1 MHNFVD
7 EDFDNMSLAEGALAL
22 NEAIDPSTDVLWAK
36 QELDRLAHEAE
47 QALSVEVDEY
57 QRFDA
62 LLRLF
67 YQQWQFKEDVDNYY
81 SSQNGFVDRVLKRRK
96 GVPVSLGVI
105 FIYLANR
112 LNLPVSGV
120 VFPTQFIVRIDWP
133 DRPVR
138 FINPANGDYVSTHVL
153 HAWLKGK
160 EGQLAELKAEYLQK
174 SDHPTVIGRWL
185 GMCKN
190 MLLQEE
196 KYDLALACTNL
207 ALVLVPDDPYE
218 IRDRGFIYQ
227 QLDCPQI
234 AANDF
239 QFFVEQC
246 PNDPVTDLLKTQ
258 ISDLNHTP
266 VTLH

>member
-120 VFPTQFIVRIDWP
+120 VFPTQFIVLSLIH
-133 DRPVR
+133 
-138 FINPANGDYVSTHVL
+138 I
-153 HAWLKGK
+153 
-160 EGQLAELKAEYLQK
+160 
-174 SDHPTVIGRWL
+174 
-185 GMCKN
+185 
-190 MLLQEE
+190 
-196 KYDLALACTNL
+196 
-207 ALVLVPDDPYE
+207 
-218 IRDRGFIYQ
+218 
-227 QLDCPQI
+227 
-234 AANDF
+234 
-239 QFFVEQC
+239 
-246 PNDPVTDLLKTQ
+246 
-258 ISDLNHTP
+258 
-266 VTLH
+266 